1 LGESFINLRSTP
13 NVLDGCAYYG
23 MVQKDYGTTLFATG
37 TGAALGVPINLIYEA
52 DFGDDKVVEVFTHTS
67 MYKYTSS
74 GNTFVVDS
82 PVATYTGTFTDFWSA
97 CMHNNDLI
105 YSNGVDLIQAKL
117 TYNSTGTTMASV
129 VASSYKANVVVSFA
143 NHLNIYRTTENG
155 VESPKRVRWTQ
166 VGALGLTGT
175 DWTAGTAGFVDIT
188 DMEGSII
195 TAEKIGN
202 AGVAIYG
209 ENSIHMQEWVGGT
222 DVYRFTKMITNLG
235 TPCRRGVI
243 ANDTTHYMLGRD
255 NVYMYNGGRDLTPIG
270 DAIKPQYVA
279 DISQANIGYSFL
291 DYIKAEDELRVYIP
305 TGTSTQPDVCYVCK
319 IKDNYAWYKANRD
332 YTAKGMVTDRPSGL
346 TIGELVGDIGAQNW
360 KFGDYTVSPG
370 AKLNLLADASG
381 YVVKM
386 DKTVYSLSVGGTQV
400 AQTFIF
406 DTKDISSINDVDPLV
421 KNRYNLSQ
429 YMDNQTRWYLVK
441 IEAKGSG
448 SMYVEYSTDAG
459 SSWSACNP
467 AYASLTPEWAMY
479 LFEVDTTS
487 TRFMIRIKNS
497 ATNEV
502 VHVRYMKVQ
511 FIPGSEV

>member
-1 LGESFINLRSTP
+1 
-13 NVLDGCAYYG
+13 
-23 MVQKDYGTTLFATG
+23 
-37 TGAALGVPINLIYEA
+37 
-52 DFGDDKVVEVFTHTS
+52 
-67 MYKYTSS
+67 
-74 GNTFVVDS
+74 
-82 PVATYTGTFTDFWSA
+82 
-97 CMHNNDLI
+97 
-105 YSNGVDLIQAKL
+105 
-117 TYNSTGTTMASV
+117 
-129 VASSYKANVVVSFA
+129 
-143 NHLNIYRTTENG
+143 
-155 VESPKRVRWTQ
+155 
-166 VGALGLTGT
+166 
-175 DWTAGTAGFVDIT
+175 
-188 DMEGSII
+188 
-195 TAEKIGN
+195 
-202 AGVAIYG
+202 
-209 ENSIHMQEWVGGT
+209 
-222 DVYRFTKMITNLG
+222 
-235 TPCRRGVI
+235 
-243 ANDTTHYMLGRD
+243 
-255 NVYMYNGGRDLTPIG
+255 
-270 DAIKPQYVA
+270 
-279 DISQANIGYSFL
+279 L